1 MNLQLTPTDY
11 VSILPMAILV
21 VAGMIV
27 LMVDLALKPE
37 RKPLTAWLALIGF
50 VAAGAASV
58 AIMDRRGVGFNGMIA
73 LDPYA
78 QVLGLVAII
87 AGAFTVLTSFNYI
100 RDRGFGRSEYYAL
113 LLFSVSGMVMMAAA
127 NNLIMV
133 FVALELL
140 SIPLYVLAG
149 FARPNLQSEEAAIKY
164 FLLGAFASG
173 FLLFGVA
180 LMYGAL
186 GTTDLTKIAALA
198 QSAQVGA
205 SPLLLLGAGFV
216 LIGLG
221 FKVAAVPFHMWTP
234 DVYEGAPTPITGFM
248 SVGAKAAGFA
258 ALLRVFSYSL
268 GGIQSQWVTIVA
280 ILAALTMIVG
290 NIVAVSQTNL
300 KRMLA
305 YSSIAHAGYILMG
318 VASGN
323 QTGVAGALFYLIA
336 YTFTNVGAFAV
347 LTSRAKQSGEDQT
360 FPAYRGLYKRNPGLA
375 LMMMIF
381 MLSLTGIPLTGGFI
395 GKYYLFLS
403 AVEAHLYWL
412 AIIGVLTSVVSAYF
426 YLRVIVDMFM
436 RDSEPEREV
445 APVNYRPLNF
455 TVNASALIVVVL
467 GVIPMSVLSLVQLA
481 AKLLVG

>member
-1 MNLQLTPTDY
+1 MNLQLTSTDY
-11 VSILPMAILV
+11 VSILPMVILA
-21 VAGMIV
+21 VAGMAV
-27 LMVDLALKPE
+27 MLVDLALKPDQ
-37 RKPLTAWLALIGF
+37 KPLTAWLALAGF
-50 VAAGAASV
+50 VAAGVASLS
-58 AIMDRRGVGFNGMIA
+58 IMDQTGSGFSGMIA

-87 AGAFTVLTSFNYI
+87 AGGFTVLTSFNYI

-113 LLFSVSGMVMMAAA
+113 LLFSASGMVMMAAA
-127 NNLIMV
+127 NNLIVV

-149 FARPNLQSEEAAIKY
+149 FARPNLESEEAAIKY

-180 LMYGAL
+180 MMYGAL
-186 GTTDLTKIAALA
+186 GTTDLTKIAALIPT
-198 QSAQVGA
+198 VGA

-216 LIGLG
+216 LVGLG

-280 ILAALTMIVG
+280 ILAALTMILG

-336 YTFTNVGAFAV
+336 YTFTNIGAFAV
-347 LTSRAKQSGEDQT
+347 LTAMAKQSGEDQT

-381 MLSLTGIPLTGGFI
+381 MLSLTGIPLTAGFI

-403 AVEAHLYWL
+403 AVEAQLYWL

-436 RDSEPEREV
+436 RDGEPGREV
-445 APVNYRPLNF
+445 SPVNYRPLNF
-455 TVNASALIVVVL
+455 AVNASALIVIVL
-467 GVIPMSVLSLVQLA
+467 GVIPMALLSLVQMA

>member
-1 MNLQLTPTDY
+1 MNLQLSSTDY
-11 VSILPMAILV
+11 VSILPMVILA
-21 VAGMIV
+21 VAGMAV
-27 LMVDLALKPE
+27 MLVDLALKPDQ
-37 RKPLTAWLALIGF
+37 KPLTAWLALAGF
-50 VAAGAASV
+50 VVAGIASLS
-58 AIMDRRGVGFNGMIA
+58 IMEQTGSGFSGMIA

-87 AGAFTVLTSFNYI
+87 AGGFTVLTSFNYI

-113 LLFSVSGMVMMAAA
+113 LLFSTSGMVMMAAA
-127 NNLIMV
+127 NNLIVV

-149 FARPNLQSEEAAIKY
+149 FARPNLESEEAAIKY

-186 GTTDLTKIAALA
+186 GTTDLAKIAALIP
-198 QSAQVGA
+198 QVGA

-280 ILAALTMIVG
+280 ILAALTMILG
-290 NIVAVSQTNL
+290 NIVAVSQNNL

-336 YTFTNVGAFAV
+336 YTFTNIGAFAV
-347 LTSRAKQSGEDQT
+347 LTSMAKQSGEDQT

-381 MLSLTGIPLTGGFI
+381 MLSLTGIPLTAGFI

-403 AVEAHLYWL
+403 AVEAQLYWL

-436 RDSEPEREV
+436 RDAEPEREV
-445 APVNYRPLNF
+445 SPVNYRPLNF
-455 TVNASALIVVVL
+455 AVNASALIVIVL
-467 GVIPMSVLSLVQLA
+467 GVIPMALLSLVQMA

>member
-1 MNLQLTPTDY
+1 MNLQLTSTDY
-11 VSILPMAILV
+11 VSILPMVILA
-21 VAGMIV
+21 VAGMAV
-27 LMVDLALKPE
+27 MLVDLALKPDQ
-37 RKPLTAWLALIGF
+37 KPLTAWLALAGF
-50 VAAGAASV
+50 VAAGLASLS
-58 AIMDRRGVGFNGMIA
+58 IMDQTGSGFSGMIA

-87 AGAFTVLTSFNYI
+87 AGGFTVLTSFNYI

-113 LLFSVSGMVMMAAA
+113 LLFSASGMVMMAAA
-127 NNLIMV
+127 NNLIVV

-149 FARPNLQSEEAAIKY
+149 FARPNLESEEAAIKY

-180 LMYGAL
+180 MMYGAL
-186 GTTDLTKIAALA
+186 GTTDLTKIAALIPT
-198 QSAQVGA
+198 VGA

-216 LIGLG
+216 LVGLG

-280 ILAALTMIVG
+280 ILAALTMILG

-305 YSSIAHAGYILMG
+305 YSSIAHAGYILMD

-336 YTFTNVGAFAV
+336 YTFTNIGAFAV
-347 LTSRAKQSGEDQT
+347 LTAMAKQSGEDQT
-360 FPAYRGLYKRNPGLA
+360 FLAYRGLYKRNPGLA

-381 MLSLTGIPLTGGFI
+381 MLSLTGIPLTAGFI
-395 GKYYLFLS
+395 GKYYLFIS
-403 AVEAHLYWL
+403 AVEAQLYWL

-436 RDSEPEREV
+436 RDGEPGREV
-445 APVNYRPLNF
+445 SPVNYRPLNF
-455 TVNASALIVVVL
+455 AVNASALIVIVL
-467 GVIPMSVLSLVQLA
+467 GVIPMALLSLVQMA

>member
-1 MNLQLTPTDY
+1 MT
-11 VSILPMAILV
+11 ILAV
-21 VAGMIV
+21 TGMIV
-27 LMVDLALKPE
+27 MLVDLALKPDQ
-37 RKPLTAWLALIGF
+37 KPLTAWLALAGF
-50 VAAGAASV
+50 VAAGVASL
-58 AIMDRRGVGFNGMIA
+58 AIMDQHGSGFSGMIA

-87 AGAFTVLTSFNYI
+87 AGGFTVLTSFNYI
-100 RDRGFGRSEYYAL
+100 RDRGFGRSEYYTL

-127 NNLIMV
+127 NNLIVV

-149 FARPNLQSEEAAIKY
+149 FARPNLESEEAAIKY

-186 GTTDLTKIAALA
+186 GTTDLAKIAALIPQA
-198 QSAQVGA
+198 GA
-205 SPLLLLGAGFV
+205 SPLLLLGAAFV

-258 ALLRVFSYSL
+258 ALLRVFNYSL
-268 GGIQSQWVTIVA
+268 GGIQAEWVTIVA

-290 NIVAVSQTNL
+290 NIVAVSQNNL

-318 VASGN
+318 VAS
-323 QTGVAGALFYLIA
+323 ALFYLIA

-347 LTSRAKQSGEDQT
+347 LTAMAKQSGEDQT

-375 LMMMIF
+375 LMMLIF

-403 AVEAHLYWL
+403 AVEAQLYWL

-436 RDSEPEREV
+436 RDGEPEHEV
-445 APVNYRPLNF
+445 SPVNYRPLNF
-455 TVNASALIVVVL
+455 AVNASALIVIVL
-467 GVIPMSVLSLVQLA
+467 GVIPMAVLSLVQLA
-481 AKLLVG
+481 AQGLIG